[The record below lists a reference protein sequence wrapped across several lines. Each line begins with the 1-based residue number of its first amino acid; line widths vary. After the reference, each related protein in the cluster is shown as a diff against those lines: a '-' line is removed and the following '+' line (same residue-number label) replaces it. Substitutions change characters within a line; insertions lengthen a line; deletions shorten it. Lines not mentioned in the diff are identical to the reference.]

1 MNTVDNAGQID
12 HDQLFN
18 ATANGVVVTNSDGT
32 ILKVNN
38 NARQI
43 FGVKDHTLI
52 GSSAYISLPLIGK
65 VIKESL
71 ISKNNIRGYLVS
83 NENISIV
90 LNTTLIWKKEK
101 ILGAVASFQEAA
113 VFEKIAKKL
122 EFYQLQNREL
132 NAIFESVSDGIW
144 VCDGDGIVLDINE
157 ASATKPDGVVSSIT

>member
-65 VIKESL
+65 VIHKVSIFGFRT
-71 ISKNNIRGYLVS
+71 ISD
-83 NENISIV
+83 E
-90 LNTTLIWKKEK
+90 
-101 ILGAVASFQEAA
+101 ILQQSE
-113 VFEKIAKKL
+113 
-122 EFYQLQNREL
+122 EF
-132 NAIFESVSDGIW
+132 IFPLYSRSHI
-144 VCDGDGIVLDINE
+144 I
-157 ASATKPDGVVSSIT
+157 